1 MTQTNQPDLIGIADV
16 AAKIPAFISKVP
28 NLLNGLRQA
37 YLRTPNTPAGLGLA
51 FEKATQRNPEGIAL
65 RFEDQSYTYAHLTS
79 LSVHRKVMWWP

>member
-51 FEKATQRNPEGIAL
+51 FEKQHSVILKVLHYVL
-65 RFEDQSYTYAHLTS
+65 RISPIPMLT
-79 LSVHRKVMWWP
+79 